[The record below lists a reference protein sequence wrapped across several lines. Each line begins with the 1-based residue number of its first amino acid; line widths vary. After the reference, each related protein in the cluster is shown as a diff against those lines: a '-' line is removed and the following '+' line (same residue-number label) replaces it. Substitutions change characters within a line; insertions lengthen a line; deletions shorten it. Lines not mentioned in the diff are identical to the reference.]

1 MIFFVTVLRALAAM
15 IITNAHYVGVYPTDL
30 IANGGLLGDVIFFAV
45 SGFCLANP
53 KLGFFRWY
61 GKRISRIYPQVWL
74 VTLLYALIGI
84 FSFAESGVFGL
95 LVYPTNYHFVASIM
109 VLYIPFY
116 FVSKYL
122 LKRET
127 DGRRWL
133 WILFAVVLA
142 AQLAVYIFAVD
153 KTVYTVDTVRKPFIR
168 FLFAVAMLIGV
179 YFRMYLPKYRNKNR
193 VINWIVLVCLLPVYF
208 VSKIAFSK
216 YAAFSNFQI
225 LNQYILL
232 LLLWFVFRCFAGI
245 DGRLEH
251 LPQWV
256 KKIIGFISE
265 ITLEIYIVQIGIIP
279 FFAKLV
285 PFPLNWIVL
294 TSVIVG
300 GAFLL
305 HFVTKQLVNGSVY
318 LIQKVRKQIR

>member
-1 MIFFVTVLRALAAM
+1 M
-15 IITNAHYVGVYPTDL
+15 
-30 IANGGLLGDVIFFAV
+30 
-45 SGFCLANP
+45 
-53 KLGFFRWY
+53 
-61 GKRISRIYPQVWL
+61 
-74 VTLLYALIGI
+74 
-84 FSFAESGVFGL
+84 
-95 LVYPTNYHFVASIM
+95 
-109 VLYIPFY
+109 
-116 FVSKYL
+116 
-122 LKRET
+122 
-127 DGRRWL
+127 
-133 WILFAVVLA
+133 
-142 AQLAVYIFAVD
+142 AVYIFAVD

>member
-1 MIFFVTVLRALAAM
+1 MIFFITVLRALAAM

-30 IANGGLLGDVIFFAV
+30 IANGGLFGDVIFFAV
-45 SGFCLANP
+45 SGFCLCNP
-53 KLGFFRWY
+53 KQSFLGWY
-61 GKRISRIYPQVWL
+61 GKRIARIYPPVLLITFLYL
-74 VTLLYALIGI
+74 VIGI
-84 FSFAESGVFGL
+84 FSFEDSSVFGL
-95 LVYPTNYHFVASIM
+95 LIYPTNYHFVASIM

-122 LKRET
+122 LTRET

-133 WILFAVVLA
+133 WILFAAMLA
-142 AQLAVYIFAVD
+142 AQLLVYIFAID
-153 KTVYTVDTVRKPFIR
+153 KSTYTVDTVRKPFIR
-168 FLFAVAMLIGV
+168 FLFAIAMWIGA
-179 YFRMYLPKYRNKNR
+179 YFRINLPKYRNKNR
-193 VINWIVLVCLLPVYF
+193 VVNWIALICLLPVYF

-216 YAAFSNFQI
+216 YAVLSNFQI

-245 DGRLEH
+245 DGKLES
-251 LPQWV
+251 LPQWT

-265 ITLEIYIVQIGIIP
+265 ITLEIYMVQIGIIP

-285 PFPLNWIVL
+285 PFPLNWLIL

-305 HFVTKQLVNGSVY
+305 HFATGQLVNGSAY
-318 LIQKVRKQIR
+318 LIQKVRKREK

>member
-30 IANGGLLGDVIFFAV
+30 IANGGLFGDVIFFAV
-45 SGFCLANP
+45 SGFCLSNP

-61 GKRISRIYPQVWL
+61 GKRISRIYPQVVL
-74 VTLLYALIGI
+74 ITLLYSLIGI
-84 FSFAESGVFGL
+84 FSFADAGVFGL

-109 VLYIPFY
+109 VLYIPFF

-122 LKRET
+122 LTREK
-127 DGRRWL
+127 DGERWL
-133 WILFAVVLA
+133 RILFAVVLA
-142 AQLAVYIFAVD
+142 AQLLVYIFVVD
-153 KTVYTVDTVRKPFIR
+153 KTAYTVDTVRKPFIR
-168 FLFAVAMLIGV
+168 FLFAIAMLIGV
-179 YFRMYLPKYRNKNR
+179 YFRMHLPKYRNKNR
-193 VINWIVLVCLLPVYF
+193 VINWIILVCLLPVYF

-216 YAAFSNFQI
+216 YAALSSFQI

-245 DGRLEH
+245 DGHLERL
-251 LPQWV
+251 PRWI

-285 PFPLNWIVL
+285 PFPLNWLVL

-305 HFVTKQLVNGSVY
+305 HFVTTQLMNGSVY
-318 LIQKVRKQIR
+318 LIQKVRKQMK